1 MTDLSVIAMNTSDW
15 TFDYSQVVQM
25 RGLGNEYTGKCPSYL
40 VEHPEGTVLVDTGP
54 SYEGIQ
60 DPEEYGE
67 PGLKPMTGMVTMTEE
82 HELTTQLAEV
92 GYEPDD
98 VDVVV
103 LSHLHLDH
111 AGEITAFP
119 DAEFVVQQD
128 ELRYAWW
135 PDRTQWS
142 FYLETDIS
150 PLRSYGY
157 DVTVAEGRYD
167 VFGDGSV
174 VCEPT
179 PGHSPGH
186 QSVVLRDVE
195 SQTVVFAIDVA
206 HVRDAYEKE
215 LCTAFN
221 WAVEPSVES
230 IRNVRDIARE
240 EDALV
245 AFLHDADDLEMLAD
259 QPGIDVLDPSAD
271 G

>member
-1 MTDLSVIAMNTSDW
+1 MRELSVTAINTSDW

-25 RGLGNEYTGKCPSYL
+25 RGLGNEYTGKCPAY
-40 VEHPEGTVLVDTGP
+40 VVDHPEGTVLVDTGP
-54 SYEGIQ
+54 TYEGIQ
-60 DPEEYGE
+60 DPQGYGE
-67 PGLKPMTGMVTMTEE
+67 HGLEPMTDLVTMTED
-82 HELTTQLAEV
+82 HELTTQLGEA
-92 GYEPDD
+92 GYAPDD
-98 VDVVV
+98 IDVVV

-135 PDRTQWS
+135 PDQAQWS

-157 DVTVAEGRYD
+157 NVTVVEGRYD

-179 PGHSPGH
+179 PGHTPGH
-186 QSVVLRDVE
+186 QSVVLRDIAG
-195 SQTVVFAIDVA
+195 QTVVLAMDVA

-221 WAVEPSVES
+221 WALEPSIES
-230 IRNVRDIARE
+230 MRTIREFAKN

-245 AFLHDADDLEMLAD
+245 AFLHDADDLVTLAD
-259 QPGIDVLDPSAD
+259 QPGIDVLDPSIN